1 MEKTLSPD
9 ERIRRA
15 EEIYYRRKMQ
25 DITRKSARVNVTNKK
40 EFSLFKKMVIQI
52 LACILIYVGF
62 YIIKEKD
69 YIFSEN
75 VIQKANEILS
85 YDINVKNLYD
95 KSMEYINGF
104 ITNNTNIGPEE
115 EVENISNTED
125 SENKEES
132 VSSTEDSEGKEEN
145 VVDENSNNEE
155 NNEAEENIGGEDVE
169 VKEEKEENLSQM
181 EKDAKAILAS
191 KSLIIP
197 LKGTITSRYGLRN
210 PENPKVPKNHT
221 GIDIA
226 ANEGTVFIASMSGV
240 VEEVSSKGDLGNH
253 VKITSDDVMTVYAHC
268 KTIYVKKGDSIK
280 QGQKIGEVGTTGN
293 TTGPHLHFEIRKE
306 NRYVNPDLILKFE

>member
-52 LACILIYVGF
+52 LACILIYAGF

-104 ITNNTNIGPEE
+104 ITNNTNIESEG
-115 EVENISNTED
+115 EVENTSNTEN

-132 VSSTEDSEGKEEN
+132 VSSTENSKDKEEN

-155 NNEAEENIGGEDVE
+155 NNKTEENIGGEDVE

-210 PENPKVPKNHT
+210 PENPNVPKNHT

-226 ANEGTVFIASMSGV
+226 ANTGTVFIASMSGV

-253 VKITSDDVMTVYAHC
+253 VKITSGDVMTVYAHC

-306 NRYVNPDLILKFE
+306 NRYVNPDLILQFE

>member
-1 MEKTLSPD
+1 M
-9 ERIRRA
+9 
-15 EEIYYRRKMQ
+15 Y
-25 DITRKSARVNVTNKK
+25 
-40 EFSLFKKMVIQI
+40 
-52 LACILIYVGF
+52 LIYAGF

-104 ITNNTNIGPEE
+104 ITNNTNIESEG
-115 EVENISNTED
+115 EVENTSNTEN

-132 VSSTEDSEGKEEN
+132 VSSTENSKDKEEN

-155 NNEAEENIGGEDVE
+155 NNKTEENIGGEDVE

-210 PENPKVPKNHT
+210 PENPNVPKNHT

-226 ANEGTVFIASMSGV
+226 ANTGTVFIASMSGV

-253 VKITSDDVMTVYAHC
+253 VKITSGDVMTVYAHC